1 MKKLTFVIPVMIL
14 VGSLSLWM
22 LGKDYS
28 EIALQTR
35 LLITAGAMI
44 FSGIISYFL
53 LGSDGEKFNDTLTKK
68 KREK

>member
-53 LGSDGEKFNDTLTKK
+53 LGSDGEKFNDSLAKK